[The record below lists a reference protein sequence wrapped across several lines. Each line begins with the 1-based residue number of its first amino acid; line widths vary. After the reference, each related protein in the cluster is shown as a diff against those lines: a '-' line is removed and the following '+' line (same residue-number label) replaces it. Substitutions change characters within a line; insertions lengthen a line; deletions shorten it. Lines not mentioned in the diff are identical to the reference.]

1 MTFEGRPEKA
11 PVDPREGSSARKHY
25 YRGLYARDFISM
37 AEMTALSKDL
47 DRRIKEINRRSMTRF
62 QKIMEALFG

>member
-1 MTFEGRPEKA
+1 MTFEGKPQKA

-25 YRGLYARDFISM
+25 YRGLYARNIISM
-37 AEMTALSKDL
+37 AEMVALSQDL
-47 DRRIKEINRRSMTRF
+47 DRRIKQINRRSMTRF